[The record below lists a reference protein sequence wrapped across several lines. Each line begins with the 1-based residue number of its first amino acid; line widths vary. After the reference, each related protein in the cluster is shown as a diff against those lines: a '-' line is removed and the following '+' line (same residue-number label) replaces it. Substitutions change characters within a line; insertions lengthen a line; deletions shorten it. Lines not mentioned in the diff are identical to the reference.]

1 VLSLDLPND
10 DAATFEHSLLFEPEK
25 YSANEFVN
33 ALKNIA
39 LAHPAS
45 KHPYLK
51 AIARGHFPSFTKVLA
66 GT

>member
-1 VLSLDLPND
+1 MLSLDLPND
-10 DAATFEHSLLFEPEK
+10 DAATFEHSLLKPEK
-25 YSANEFVN
+25 FSADEFVN

-45 KHPYLK
+45 KHPFLK
-51 AIARGHFPSFTKVLA
+51 AVARGHFPSFTKVLA

>member
-1 VLSLDLPND
+1 MLSLDLPND
-10 DAATFEHSLLFEPEK
+10 DVATFEHSLLFEPEK

-45 KHPYLK
+45 KHPFLEGV
-51 AIARGHFPSFTKVLA
+51 ARGRFPSFTKVIS
-66 GT
+66 

>member
-1 VLSLDLPND
+1 MLSLDLPND
-10 DAATFEHSLLFEPEK
+10 DAATFEHSLLEPEK
-25 YSANEFVN
+25 FSADEFVN

-45 KHPYLK
+45 KHPFLK
-51 AIARGHFPSFTKVLA
+51 AVARGHFPSFTKVLA